1 MHTHMHTL
9 TLTHTSPPKSA
20 WPGVST
26 ALSVWSF
33 QLKDVYLDWMVMPRS
48 FSRSLLSIIRSLVM
62 AT

>member
-1 MHTHMHTL
+1 M
-9 TLTHTSPPKSA
+9 
-20 WPGVST
+20 
-26 ALSVWSF
+26 SVWSF